1 MQAVSELV
9 AELSPDERAVLS
21 SLLAPRPEPIAI
33 VGIGCRLPGGAGDP
47 ASFWRLLAERG
58 DAVREIPADRWDVD
72 AFYDPDPDAPG
83 KMYTRYGAFLDRVDG
98 FDPHFFEIT
107 PREAARMDPQQRLL
121 LEVVWEALEDAG
133 QPPDGMRRSRTGVF
147 VGGSWRDYE
156 LLHTRGGGLAQVDP
170 HTLTGDLASVLAGRV
185 SYTLGLEGPSMMV
198 DTACSSSLVAIHL
211 ACESLR
217 SDRCNLA
224 LAGGASLILA
234 PDGFVKL
241 SKMRALSP
249 DGRCRTFDVRA
260 SGFARG
266 EGVGVL
272 VLKRL
277 SDARRAGDRIWAVI
291 RGSAVN
297 HDGRSAGLS
306 APSSLAQRGVIRAAL
321 EAAGVSPSEVG
332 YIEAH
337 GTGTPLGDPIEMEV
351 LKDIFGDPRPDGS
364 VCAVGSVKTNIGHI
378 EAAAGVAGVIKAVLA
393 LRHGV
398 IPAHLHWTQLNPRIS
413 LEGTPLVIPVE
424 ARSWPRGGAERI
436 AGVSSFGISGTN
448 AHVVLAEAP
457 EPERRP
463 EGQRHGHH
471 VITLSAKT
479 ETALGELAVRY
490 AAALSADAS
499 IELPDVA
506 FTANLGRAR
515 HAFRAALVAGSTA
528 EAAPLLAAFSRGDR
542 PTGVLSG
549 EATARPKVA
558 FVLSGR
564 AGDRA
569 GFGRHLYETEP
580 AFREALDR
588 CDQLFRPLLDGS
600 VLRALLPPAGAPSAF
615 PAGRYERPAVF
626 ALEVALCALWRA
638 FGVEPDL
645 VMGCGV
651 GEVTAAYVAG
661 ALSLEQAAA
670 LAAGREPPIDARPPA
685 RIGIVSCSI
694 GRLMRP
700 DEVPDRATWARTTE
714 LEVGVQALHA
724 EGCGIFVAL
733 GPASGLP
740 PAAPAVWIP
749 SIAAPGDE
757 VVPLLHGLAALSVR
771 GVQVDW
777 AKLHERR
784 PGRRISLP
792 TYPFQ
797 RESLWLP
804 VRRPSGGDARRL
816 LPRAAAEAGDPLL
829 GGRVASPMSALQF
842 EARVAASSMPLLR
855 MESRSG
861 LKEPTE
867 SRPTSMHPLPE
878 EPMLVP
884 VAIHLG
890 RLLAASTQALGC
902 EEALLEDLAFP
913 EPMLLRRRDD
923 ERISHLTLVPEPTG
937 ALFSVSIA
945 SIPADSPPDRARWTT
960 HATGKLRDVEA
971 GPAPA
976 AVRPEAIGGGAT
988 AVVDRD
994 GFYARLEASGHR
1006 PLGAARWVERAALGP
1021 DGVSAEIAI
1030 PDGKDGKEG
1039 VAVPL
1044 SVALLHAALEVVL
1057 AAALA
1062 HPAPEGAL
1070 PVPLSLSRLRYAGA
1084 RRGEGPWTCDARAVP
1099 GAPGDPFT
1107 VAWTLR
1113 DSAGRAV
1120 VDAVGLAIG
1129 WRSRSDLLGKLAA
1142 RQAELLYEL
1151 SWRPKPQAPD
1161 RSARAPARWILL
1173 AGGSELGQGLAA
1185 RLEQQGGAPILVRA
1199 EAGGDRDAPLAE
1211 VLRLLEG
1218 DGGPSGVPVA
1228 GIVDLRA
1235 ADEAPRGVQRASGD
1249 HADLRLCDSVLRLAR
1264 ALADRKGRAG
1274 MGAPPRLWLATRGAQ
1289 AVQVHEGDGGRRSP
1303 THVEGDGGRRSPT
1316 QVEGDG
1322 ERRSP
1327 TQVDDARGFAGAP
1340 LWGLGRVLAAE
1351 HPDLSGGLIDLDPAR
1366 PPAEES
1372 MLAEHL
1378 LGADVEPEI
1387 AFRGGARYLPRV
1399 GRCPGLAGAG
1409 EPTALR
1415 TGATYLIT
1423 GGLGA
1428 LGLGWARWMVG
1439 RGARHVVLVGRRS
1452 PGLEAQAALSGLRA
1466 KGARVHVVQA
1476 DVAQRDD
1483 VAALFRRIDAMP
1495 PLAGIVHAAGVTED
1509 AVLTNTD
1516 AASFDRVLAP
1526 KVRGSENLWAE
1537 ARGRDLDFFVFFSS
1551 VSALLGNPGQAAYA
1565 AANAFQDAFAAHLR
1579 AQGAPALSIAWGP
1592 FAGAGMAHD
1601 VLDALGR
1608 RWGLSGLAPDEAL
1621 TLFEHM
1627 LRWNRAHIIAMDLD
1641 PVRLSKRAAGAAL
1654 PVLFAGIAAP
1664 AELSEAESPHGENDL
1679 ARRILRSSPDKRM
1692 GMLIHEVTAVVQS
1705 IMGLDQSLSLNP
1717 DQRLDELGMDSM
1729 LAIEVVQGLSQA
1741 FGMTLPVTMAMDHPT
1756 VSAMASYLEREL
1768 GVLP

>member
-1 MQAVSELV
+1 MKEELTEAMQAVSELV
-9 AELSPDERAVLS
+9 GELSPDERAVLS

-121 LEVVWEALEDAG
+121 LEVVWEAIEDAG
-133 QPPDGMRRSRTGVF
+133 QPPDGLRRSRTGVF

-156 LLHTRGGGLAQVDP
+156 LLHTRGGSLAQVDA

-185 SYTLGLEGPSMMV
+185 SYTLGLEGPSMTV

-217 SDRCNLA
+217 GGGCDLA

-249 DGRCRTFDVRA
+249 DGRCRTFDIRA

-272 VLKRL
+272 VLRRL
-277 SDARRAGDRIWAVI
+277 SDAQRAGDRIWAVL

-306 APSSLAQRGVIRAAL
+306 APSSLAQRAVIRAAL

-351 LKDIFGDPRPDGS
+351 LKDIFGDPRPGGS

-463 EGQRHGHH
+463 EGQRHGSQ

-479 ETALGELAVRY
+479 ETALGELAARY

-499 IELPDVA
+499 IELSDVA
-506 FTANLGRAR
+506 ATANLGRAR
-515 HAFRAALVAGSTA
+515 HAFRAAIVAGSTA

-542 PTGVLSG
+542 PAGVLSG

-569 GFGRHLYETEP
+569 GFGQHLYETEP
-580 AFREALDR
+580 AFREALHR
-588 CDQLFRPLLDGS
+588 CDKLFRPLLDGS
-600 VLRALLPPAGAPSAF
+600 VLRALLPPAGAPAAS
-615 PAGRYERPAVF
+615 PAGKYERPAAF

-645 VMGCGV
+645 VMGCGI

-700 DEVPDRATWARTTE
+700 DEVSDRATWARLQRGTAE
-714 LEVGVQALHA
+714 LEAGVRALHA

-749 SIAAPGDE
+749 SIVAPGDE
-757 VVPLLHGLAALSVR
+757 VVPLLRGLAALSVR

-777 AKLHERR
+777 AKLHECR

-816 LPRAAAEAGDPLL
+816 LPRAVAAAGDPLL
-829 GGRVASPMSALQF
+829 GERVASPMSALQF

-855 MESRSG
+855 MESRPGST
-861 LKEPTE
+861 ESAE

-878 EPMLVP
+878 EPMFVP

-890 RLLAASTQALGC
+890 RLLAASRQALGC

-913 EPMLLRRRDD
+913 EPMLLRRRDE

-945 SIPADSPPDRARWTT
+945 SIPGDGPPDCARWTT
-960 HATGKLRDVEA
+960 HATGRLRDVEA

-976 AVRPEAIGGGAT
+976 AMKPEAIGGGAA

-994 GFYARLEASGHR
+994 GFYARLAASGHR

-1030 PDGKDGKEG
+1030 PDGKEG
-1039 VAVPL
+1039 VALPL
-1044 SVALLHAALEVVL
+1044 SVALLHAALEVAL

-1084 RRGEGPWTCDARAVP
+1084 RRGEGPWTCAARGVP
-1099 GAPGDPFT
+1099 GAPGEPFT

-1120 VDAVGLAIG
+1120 ADAAGLAIG
-1129 WRSRSDLLGKLAA
+1129 WRSRSDLLGKLTA

-1151 SWRPKPQAPD
+1151 SWRPEPQAPD
-1161 RSARAPARWILL
+1161 RSVRAPARWILL

-1185 RLEQQGGAPILVRA
+1185 CLEQQGGAPILVRA

-1211 VLRLLEG
+1211 VLRLLDG
-1218 DGGPSGVPVA
+1218 DDGPSGVPVA

-1235 ADEAPRGVQRASGD
+1235 ADGAPRGGQRASGD
-1249 HADLRLCDSVLRLAR
+1249 PADPRLCDSVLRLAR
-1264 ALADRKGRAG
+1264 ALADRKGRTG
-1274 MGAPPRLWLATRGAQ
+1274 TGAPPRLWLATRGAQ
-1289 AVQVHEGDGGRRSP
+1289 AVQAH
-1303 THVEGDGGRRSPT
+1303 
-1316 QVEGDG
+1316 EGDG

-1327 TQVDDARGFAGAP
+1327 AQVEDAPGFAGAP

-1372 MLAEHL
+1372 LLAEHL

-1387 AFRGGARYLPRV
+1387 AFRRGVRYLPRV
-1399 GRCPGLAGAG
+1399 ARCPGLAGAG

-1428 LGLGWARWMVG
+1428 LGLHWAGWMVR
-1439 RGARHVVLVGRRS
+1439 RGARHLVLVGRRS
-1452 PGLEAQAALSGLRA
+1452 PGLEAQAVLSGLRA
-1466 KGARVHVVQA
+1466 QGARVHVVQA

-1495 PLAGIVHAAGVTED
+1495 PLAGIVHAAGVNED
-1509 AVLTNTD
+1509 AVLTHTD
-1516 AASFDRVLAP
+1516 AASLDRVLAP
-1526 KVRGSENLWAE
+1526 KVRGSEHLWAE

-1579 AQGAPALSIAWGP
+1579 AQGAPALSVAWGP

-1601 VLDALGR
+1601 VLDVLGR

-1627 LRWNRAHIIAMDLD
+1627 LRSNRAHLIAMDLD
-1641 PVRLSKRAAGAAL
+1641 PVRLSKRAAEATL

-1664 AELSEAESPHGENDL
+1664 AELSEAESPHGESDL

-1692 GMLIHEVTAVVQS
+1692 GLLIHEVTAVAQG
-1705 IMGLDQSLSLNP
+1705 IMGLDQSLSLSP

-1756 VSAMASYLEREL
+1756 VAAMARYLEREL
-1768 GVLP
+1768 GALP

>member
-9 AELSPDERAVLS
+9 AELSPDERSVLS

-98 FDPHFFEIT
+98 FDPHFFEIS

-121 LEVVWEALEDAG
+121 LEVAWEALEDAG
-133 QPPDGMRRSRTGVF
+133 QPPDGLRRSRTGVF

-156 LLHTRGGGLAQVDP
+156 LLHTRGGDLAQVDP

-217 SDRCNLA
+217 GDRCNLA

-277 SDARRAGDRIWAVI
+277 SDAQRAGDRVWAVI

-306 APSSLAQRGVIRAAL
+306 APSSLAQRSVIRAAL

-364 VCAVGSVKTNIGHI
+364 ACAVGSVKTNIGHI

-424 ARSWPRGGAERI
+424 ERSWPRGGAERI

-463 EGQRHGHH
+463 EGQRHGHQ

-479 ETALGELAVRY
+479 ETALGELAARC

-499 IELPDVA
+499 IALSDVA

-515 HAFRAALVAGSTA
+515 HAFRAAIVAGSTA
-528 EAAPLLAAFSRGDR
+528 EAAQLLAAFSRGDR
-542 PTGVLSG
+542 PAGVLSG

-580 AFREALDR
+580 VFREALDR
-588 CDQLFRPLLDGS
+588 CDKLFRPLLDGS
-600 VLRALLPPAGAPSAF
+600 VLRALLPPAGASPPF

-638 FGVEPDL
+638 LGVEPDL

-651 GEVTAAYVAG
+651 GELTAAVVAG

-670 LAAGREPPIDARPPA
+670 LAAGREPRELRELPIDARPPA

-700 DEVPDRATWARTTE
+700 DEASDLGTWARVQRGATA

-724 EGCGIFVAL
+724 EGCGVFVAL

-740 PAAPAVWIP
+740 PADPAIWIP
-749 SIAAPGDE
+749 SVVAPGDE
-757 VVPLLHGLAALSVR
+757 VAPLLHGLAALSVR
-771 GVQVDW
+771 GVHVDW

-804 VRRPSGGDARRL
+804 VRRPSGGEARRL
-816 LPRAAAEAGDPLL
+816 LPRAVAGAADPLL
-829 GGRVASPMSALQF
+829 GERLASPMSALQF

-855 MESRSG
+855 MESRPGS
-861 LKEPTE
+861 KASTEP
-867 SRPTSMHPLPE
+867 RPTSMHPLPE
-878 EPMLVP
+878 EPIVVP
-884 VAIHLG
+884 VALHLG

-902 EEALLEDLAFP
+902 EEVLLEDLAFP

-937 ALFSVSIA
+937 ALFAASIA
-945 SIPADSPPDRARWTT
+945 SIAGDSPPDCARWTT

-976 AVRPEAIGGGAT
+976 AVRPEAIGGGAA

-994 GFYARLEASGHR
+994 GFYARLAASGHR

-1030 PDGKDGKEG
+1030 PDGKEAG
-1039 VAVPL
+1039 AVPL
-1044 SVALLHAALEVVL
+1044 SVALLHAALEVAL
-1057 AAALA
+1057 TAALA
-1062 HPAPEGAL
+1062 HPASEGAL

-1084 RRGEGPWTCDARAVP
+1084 RRGEGPWTCAARVVP

-1120 VDAVGLAIG
+1120 ADAMGLAIG
-1129 WRSRSDLLGKLAA
+1129 WRSRSDLLGQLTA

-1161 RSARAPARWILL
+1161 RSVRAPARWILL

-1185 RLEQQGGAPILVRA
+1185 RLEQQGGSPILVRA

-1211 VLRLLEG
+1211 VLRLLDG
-1218 DGGPSGVPVA
+1218 DGGPPGVPVA

-1235 ADEAPRGVQRASGD
+1235 ADEAPRDGQRASGD
-1249 HADLRLCDSVLRLAR
+1249 PADPRLCDSVLRLAR
-1264 ALADRKGRAG
+1264 ALAHRKGRAG
-1274 MGAPPRLWLATRGAQ
+1274 TGAPPRLWLATRGAQ
-1289 AVQVHEGDGGRRSP
+1289 AVQVHETD
-1303 THVEGDGGRRSPT
+1303 VEGDGERRSPT

-1327 TQVDDARGFAGAP
+1327 EDARGFAGAP

-1366 PPAEES
+1366 PPSEES

-1399 GRCPGLAGAG
+1399 ARCLGLAGAG

-1428 LGLGWARWMVG
+1428 LGLVWAGWMVR
-1439 RGARHVVLVGRRS
+1439 RGARHIVLVGRRS
-1452 PGLEAQAALSGLRA
+1452 PGPEAQAALSALRER
-1466 KGARVHVVQA
+1466 GARVHVVQA

-1495 PLAGIVHAAGVTED
+1495 PLAGIVHAAGVNED

-1516 AASFDRVLAP
+1516 AASFERVLAP

-1592 FAGAGMAHD
+1592 LAGAGMAHD

-1627 LRWNRAHIIAMDLD
+1627 LRWNRAHIVAMDLD
-1641 PVRLSKRAAGAAL
+1641 PVRLSRRAGEAAL
-1654 PVLFAGIAAP
+1654 PVLFSGIAP
-1664 AELSEAESPHGENDL
+1664 AGPSAVESPRGEDDL

-1692 GMLIHEVTAVVQS
+1692 GMLIHEITAVVQG

-1717 DQRLDELGMDSM
+1717 NQRLDELGMDSM

-1741 FGMTLPVTMAMDHPT
+1741 FGMTLPVTMAMDLPT
-1756 VSAMASYLEREL
+1756 VAAMARYLEREL
-1768 GVLP
+1768 AVLP

>member
-98 FDPHFFEIT
+98 FDPRFFEIT

-121 LEVVWEALEDAG
+121 LEVAWEALEDAG
-133 QPPDGMRRSRTGVF
+133 QPPDGLRRSRTGVF

-217 SDRCNLA
+217 GDRCNLA

-277 SDARRAGDRIWAVI
+277 SDAQRAGDRIWAVI

-364 VCAVGSVKTNIGHI
+364 VCVVGSVKTNIGHL
-378 EAAAGVAGVIKAVLA
+378 EAAAGVAGVIKSVLA

-463 EGQRHGHH
+463 EGQRQGHQ
-471 VITLSAKT
+471 VVTLSAKT
-479 ETALGELAVRY
+479 EAALGELAARY

-499 IELPDVA
+499 IELSDVA

-515 HAFRAALVAGSTA
+515 HAFRAAIVAGSTA

-542 PTGVLSG
+542 PAGVLSG

-569 GFGRHLYETEP
+569 GFGQHLYDTEP

-626 ALEVALCALWRA
+626 ALEVAFCALWRA

-645 VMGCGV
+645 VMGCGI
-651 GEVTAAYVAG
+651 GELTAAYVAG

-670 LAAGREPPIDARPPA
+670 LAAGREPREPPNDARPPA

-700 DEVPDRATWARTTE
+700 DEVSDRATWARIQRGAAE

-733 GPASGLP
+733 GPAGGLH

-749 SIAAPGDE
+749 TVVASGDE

-784 PGRRISLP
+784 LGRRIGLP

-804 VRRPSGGDARRL
+804 VRRLSGGDARRL
-816 LPRAAAEAGDPLL
+816 LPRAGAEAGDPLL
-829 GGRVASPMSALQF
+829 GERVASPMSALQF

-855 MESRSG
+855 MESRPGS
-861 LKEPTE
+861 KEPTA
-867 SRPTSMHPLPE
+867 SHPTSTHPLPE

-884 VAIHLG
+884 VALHLG

-902 EEALLEDLAFP
+902 EAVLLEDLAFP
-913 EPMLLRRRDD
+913 EPMLLRRRDE

-937 ALFSVSIA
+937 AFFSVSIA
-945 SIPADSPPDRARWTT
+945 SIPGDSPPDRARWTT
-960 HATGKLRDVEA
+960 HATGKLRDIEA

-976 AVRPEAIGGGAT
+976 AMRPEAIGGGAA

-994 GFYARLEASGHR
+994 GFNARLEASGHR

-1021 DGVSAEIAI
+1021 DGVRAEIAI
-1030 PDGKDGKEG
+1030 PDGKEG

-1070 PVPLSLSRLRYAGA
+1070 PVPLSLSSLRYARA
-1084 RRGEGPWTCDARAVP
+1084 RRGEGPWTCAARVVP
-1099 GAPGDPFT
+1099 GAPGDPLT

-1120 VDAVGLAIG
+1120 ADAVGLAIG
-1129 WRSRSDLLGKLAA
+1129 WRSRSDLLGQLTA

-1151 SWRPKPQAPD
+1151 SWRPKPQESD
-1161 RSARAPARWILL
+1161 RSVRAPARWILL
-1173 AGGSELGQGLAA
+1173 AGGSELGRGLAA

-1199 EAGGDRDAPLAE
+1199 EAGGERDAPLAE
-1211 VLRLLEG
+1211 VLRLLEV
-1218 DGGPSGVPVA
+1218 DDGPSGVPVA

-1235 ADEAPRGVQRASGD
+1235 ADDAPLGGQRASGD
-1249 HADLRLCDSVLRLAR
+1249 HADPRLCDSVLRLAR
-1264 ALADRKGRAG
+1264 ALANRKGRAG
-1274 MGAPPRLWLATRGAQ
+1274 TGAPPRLWLATRGAQ
-1289 AVQVHEGDGGRRSP
+1289 AVQVEGDGERRSP
-1303 THVEGDGGRRSPT
+1303 THVEGDG
-1316 QVEGDG
+1316 

-1327 TQVDDARGFAGAP
+1327 TDVEAARGFAGAP

-1366 PPAEES
+1366 PPAEAS
-1372 MLAEHL
+1372 MLADHL

-1387 AFRGGARYLPRV
+1387 AFRGGARYQPRV
-1399 GRCPGLAGAG
+1399 ARCPGLAGAG

-1415 TGATYLIT
+1415 AGATYLIT

-1428 LGLGWARWMVG
+1428 LGLVWAGWMVC
-1439 RGARHVVLVGRRS
+1439 RGARHIVLVSRRS
-1452 PGLEAQAALSGLRA
+1452 PGPEAQAALSGLRA
-1466 KGARVHVVQA
+1466 SGARVHVVQA
-1476 DVAQRDD
+1476 DVAKRDD

-1495 PLAGIVHAAGVTED
+1495 PLAGIVHAAGVNED

-1537 ARGRDLDFFVFFSS
+1537 ARGRELDFFVFFSS

-1592 FAGAGMAHD
+1592 FAGAGMARD

-1627 LRWNRAHIIAMDLD
+1627 LRSNRAHLIAMDLD
-1641 PVRLSKRAAGAAL
+1641 PVRLSKRAAEAAL

-1664 AELSEAESPHGENDL
+1664 AELPEAESPRGEDDL
-1679 ARRILRSSPDKRM
+1679 ARRILRSSPDERM
-1692 GMLIHEVTAVVQS
+1692 GMLIHEITAVAQG
-1705 IMGLDQSLSLNP
+1705 IMGLDQGLSLNP
-1717 DQRLDELGMDSM
+1717 NQRLDELGMDSM

-1756 VSAMASYLEREL
+1756 VAAMARYLEREL
-1768 GVLP
+1768 GVLA